1 MNYTPRELSKVFRIF
16 NGLNHQKLFDQCQ
29 MHSIWKYDCRIVV
42 KLVGC
47 DQSIFYEI
55 VCGVSRFDRQII
67 VFQQPVF

>member
-1 MNYTPRELSKVFRIF
+1 M
-16 NGLNHQKLFDQCQ
+16 LFDQCQ